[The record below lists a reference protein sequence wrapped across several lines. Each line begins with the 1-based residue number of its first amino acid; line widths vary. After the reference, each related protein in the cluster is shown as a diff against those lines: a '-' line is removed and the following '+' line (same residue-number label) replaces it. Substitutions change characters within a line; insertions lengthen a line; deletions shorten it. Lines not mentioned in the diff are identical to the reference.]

1 MTVTFTKQAALEQNL
16 FHAQK
21 KQSPLEGNVHTTRE
35 EGREVMFLILAFS
48 ILGMLRLSSA

>member
-21 KQSPLEGNVHTTRE
+21 KQSPSEGNVHTTRE